1 MQDLNARPEADRPG
15 SLRFGLAKHKQT
27 PCAQRTALRA
37 REVRRCGD
45 AAEQDKEVK
54 KGSKEAFLVIGGH
67 QGKDLMDQTPC
78 FFCAF
83 TLFEKQKWLRDA
95 VSAKIS

>member
-1 MQDLNARPEADRPG
+1 MQDSNARPEADRPG
-15 SLRFGLAKHKQT
+15 SLRFGLAKHKQP

-54 KGSKEAFLVIGGH
+54 KGFKEAFLVTGGH

-78 FFCAF
+78 FFRAF
-83 TLFEKQKWLRDA
+83 TLFEKLKWLQDA
-95 VSAKIS
+95 ISARIS